1 MVLRALLDSFR
12 ILCFPNT
19 AGVPGTVDFSSRNSY
34 KIVKTK
40 ENRPCERFD
49 THGADGS
56 GAVVFFFPADAKK
69 FTGPVM
75 SVVGNEERSGALPIV
90 AGIVNL
96 IEVGSKATDSE
107 IKLG

>member
-1 MVLRALLDSFR
+1 MFSPFLDRAPFDGR
-12 ILCFPNT
+12 
-19 AGVPGTVDFSSRNSY
+19 SRS
-34 KIVKTK
+34 V
-40 ENRPCERFD
+40 C
-49 THGADGS
+49 
-56 GAVVFFFPADAKK
+56 VVFLFFFPADAKK